1 MPKKAIIVGASSGI
15 GAELSQQL
23 SGLGYEVGLVARRTQ
38 LLEDIQKKLTNKS
51 FIKTIDVFLIDDAV
65 RKLRELINQMQ
76 QVDLIIINSG
86 IWIAN
91 PDLKLESE
99 IATINVNVCGFT
111 AMVNVAV
118 NYFISFGKG
127 HIVGISSIAGLRG
140 SGRSPAYNA
149 SKAFVS
155 NYMAGLRQKL
165 SKTKISVT
173 DIRPGLIDTPMVK
186 GRTNNFWL
194 QPVEKAVSQMI
205 DAIENKKKV
214 VYVTK
219 RWQVIALITRLM
231 PEIIYNYIYNGRISR
246 VSKNK

>member
-91 PDLKLESE
+91 SDLKLESE